1 VGCEKRKSA
10 ELSENKGLT
19 KSSGIAESVV
29 LNLPEHEGE
38 WKWTASGAKAK
49 SGQMGI
55 AARKVE
61 VGKEI
66 VVSVRARTRAY
77 ISESVKIGTVCRFW

>member
-1 VGCEKRKSA
+1 VVYEKRKSA
-10 ELSENKGLT
+10 EVSENKALK

-29 LNLPEHEGE
+29 LNLPEHEGVE
-38 WKWTASGAKAK
+38 VEGERRE
-49 SGQMGI
+49 GQMGI

-66 VVSVRARTRAY
+66 AVSVRAR
-77 ISESVKIGTVCRFW
+77 IGSTYRNG